1 MFYEGEAAPEHA
13 LLRYGAV
20 RSVTSLA
27 KAPFNPGC
35 WFWLGVLVLQRIV
48 LGIIQAMVFLTATS
62 RAMWAAV
69 TCCVFFGMQ
78 VAFHP
83 FKEPTHNAAQTML
96 LFCASMVSALNVVPA
111 AMSTNAMSTSHTME
125 NETIFLVAVEA
136 ALLFVPICVVAAWQA
151 YEYRNDARKALT
163 SATGA
168 VRSIARLGWEGI
180 SNACTCCVT
189 HVLGCF
195 ERSAQPTTPQ
205 LDSLNK
211 SLLAEGGDGRL
222 VESDLLLESAMA
234 DESRTTPPT
243 APDDYAG

>member
-1 MFYEGEAAPEHA
+1 M
-13 LLRYGAV
+13 
-20 RSVTSLA
+20 
-27 KAPFNPGC
+27 
-35 WFWLGVLVLQRIV
+35 
-48 LGIIQAMVFLTATS
+48 AMD
-62 RAMWAAV
+62 
-69 TCCVFFGMQ
+69 
-78 VAFHP
+78 
-83 FKEPTHNAAQTML
+83 NAAQTML

-111 AMSTNAMSTSHTME
+111 AMSTNAMSTSHTMDDE
-125 NETIFLVAVEA
+125 VNFLVVIEA
-136 ALLFVPICVVAAWQA
+136 ILLFVPICIVAAWQA

-222 VESDLLLESAMA
+222 VESDLLLESALT
-234 DESRTTPPT
+234 DEPHTPPPT
-243 APDDYAG
+243 ASDDYAG